1 MRAVLASLAG
11 ALPRRGEVDVRT
23 LAIYAGAAVAYVAAG
38 VFETDFMLSV
48 IVAIAYLLVVAW
60 LLPALVARL
69 R

>member
-1 MRAVLASLAG
+1 VRSVRDALGA
-11 ALPRRGEVDVRT
+11 ALPRRDEVDVRT